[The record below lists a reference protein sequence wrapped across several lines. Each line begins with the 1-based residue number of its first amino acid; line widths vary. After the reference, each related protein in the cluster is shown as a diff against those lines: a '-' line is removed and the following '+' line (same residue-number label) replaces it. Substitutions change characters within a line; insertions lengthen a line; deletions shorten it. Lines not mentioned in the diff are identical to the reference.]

1 MTAYQHGFAEGYAG
15 LSCDKSTWWES
26 AEEIQQYKLGKQLGI
41 LEAKLEAQQHN
52 ERHTY
57 A

>member
-1 MTAYQHGFAEGYAG
+1 MTPYQHGFADGYAD
-15 LSCDKSTWWES
+15 LPCDKSAWWES
-26 AEEIQQYKLGKQLGI
+26 AEAMHQYTLGKQLGI

-57 A
+57 D